1 MNPAHGILCKLLA
14 VLMFVLMA
22 ALIKTTSIDIPPGEA
37 VFFRSIFALPVIFIW
52 LLVRGD
58 LRTGLHVVSP
68 MGHFLRGFAGT
79 AAMALFFA
87 SLGLLP
93 LPEVTALSYAAPLLT
108 VVFAAMFLGE
118 TVRIFR
124 ITAVALGL
132 TGVMIILFPRLTVI
146 SGAADETTAGL
157 GAILVLTSAVF
168 SALAQVFLR
177 KLAQSEQ
184 TSAIVFYFSIT
195 STLLSLISLPFGWV
209 LPSPQQ
215 AGLLILAGLLGG
227 MGQILLTSAYRFA
240 QASVVAPFDYAS
252 MLGALLIGYFLFDE
266 IPSLAVM
273 GGASLVISAG
283 VLIIWRERQL
293 NLQRGKARSAMT
305 PQG

>member
-1 MNPAHGILCKLLA
+1 MNPARGIICKLLA

-79 AAMALFFA
+79 AAMAFFFA